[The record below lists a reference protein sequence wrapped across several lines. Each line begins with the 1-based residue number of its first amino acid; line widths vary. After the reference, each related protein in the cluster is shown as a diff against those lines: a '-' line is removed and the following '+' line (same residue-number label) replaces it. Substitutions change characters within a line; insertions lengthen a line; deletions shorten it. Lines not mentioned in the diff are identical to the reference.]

1 MVRGTITA
9 RNTEGYYIMSAMP
22 FLVKFA
28 SPISSDGAEN
38 GTYESS
44 KSVEEKS
51 QNRPRSTIVTKV
63 DRETTD
69 DR

>member
-1 MVRGTITA
+1 MHVKER
-9 RNTEGYYIMSAMP
+9 EYYIMNAMP

-38 GTYESS
+38 GTYESGIS
-44 KSVEEKS
+44 EEEKS
-51 QNRPRSTIVTKV
+51 QNRPLGTIVTKV

>member
-1 MVRGTITA
+1 
-9 RNTEGYYIMSAMP
+9 MSAMP

-28 SPISSDGAEN
+28 SPIPSDGAET
-38 GTYESS
+38 GTYESG
-44 KSVEEKS
+44 KSVEEES
-51 QNRPRSTIVTKV
+51 QNRRLSTIVTKV

>member
-1 MVRGTITA
+1 MR
-9 RNTEGYYIMSAMP
+9 AMP

-28 SPISSDGAEN
+28 SPISSDVAGN
-38 GTYESS
+38 GTNESG
-44 KSVEEKS
+44 KSAEEKS
-51 QNRPRSTIVTKV
+51 QNRSRSTIVTRV

>member
-1 MVRGTITA
+1 
-9 RNTEGYYIMSAMP
+9 MSAMP

-28 SPISSDGAEN
+28 SLIPSDGAET
-38 GTYESS
+38 GTYESGE
-44 KSVEEKS
+44 SVEEKS
-51 QNRPRSTIVTKV
+51 QNWQRSTIVTKV